1 MIGLGRCPAAGKASS
16 TNRTKHRSSSLLRPS
31 ASVQDS
37 NSYKKKPV
45 CIRPGSRL
53 AESELTARLGGHTAA
68 RRLGP
73 AKSTREPTTPP
84 PIVPTPLGGRQQMPS
99 FAGRAGTGRLPGPS
113 AVGVAAHARA
123 AQGRR
128 RRGACPSPG
137 LSGRSRGPPPRAQT
151 APQAEPRSVVRPAP
165 RGPAAIRPRGAAELN
180 GREYSPPPPE
190 ATGRLRRRSAV
201 GIRSLV
207 GRGV

>member
-16 TNRTKHRSSSLLRPS
+16 TTRTKHRSSSLLRPS

-113 AVGVAAHARA
+113 AVGVAAHAWA

-128 RRGACPSPG
+128 RRGACPVSW
-137 LSGRSRGPPPRAQT
+137 SQRSKPRAAAAGANLPSSRAKVGGPPVKPSQGR
-151 APQAEPRSVVRPAP
+151 RSA
-165 RGPAAIRPRGAAELN
+165 RGAARPRGH
-180 GREYSPPPPE
+180 PP
-190 ATGRLRRRSAV
+190 A
-201 GIRSLV
+201 
-207 GRGV
+207 